1 MSRFRA
7 FQTRI
12 NQGFFRGCQRVRDTF
27 ILFPRKRRPKCVQTP
42 KTDTNTG
49 GDTIAD
55 YIKADTSLPAYLPY
69 PRFLLKME
77 ISQTAKLL
85 YSLLL
90 DRSTLSQKNKWQD
103 DEGRIYIFYP
113 VADIAEILDKST
125 MTIHSA
131 LKELDMAGLL
141 ERERRG
147 FSAPNRI
154 YVKLPPSLKGSL
166 PMEYEKPYISP
177 KENFTDDVKETLDM
191 TQRKLYPNQT
201 NINNL
206 IENQT
211 MGVSGEPPAPYGR
224 YRNIFLSEAE
234 YAELKEDYPDRL
246 ERFIEEMSRYLA
258 ASGKSYQNYAAAL
271 RIWAENDKKE
281 APKQGVPDYSFK
293 EGESL

>member
-1 MSRFRA
+1 MPALNGGLIHLSFSPGNAVLR
-7 FQTRI
+7 
-12 NQGFFRGCQRVRDTF
+12 RD
-27 ILFPRKRRPKCVQTP
+27 KTP
-42 KTDTNTG
+42 KPTRTQG
-49 GDTIAD
+49 GATIAD
-55 YIKADTSLPAYLPY
+55 YIMADTPLPIYLPY

-147 FSAPNRI
+147 FSAPNRL
-154 YVKLPPSLKGSL
+154 YVKLPPTLKVSL

-177 KENFTDDVKETLDM
+177 KENVTDDVKETLDM

-206 IENQT
+206 TESQT
-211 MGVSGEPPAPYGR
+211 MGASGEPPAAFGR
-224 YRNIFLSEAE
+224 YRNIFLSETE

-246 ERFIEEMSRYLA
+246 ERFIEELSQYIA
-258 ASGKSYQNYAAAL
+258 ATGKDYRNYAAAV
-271 RIWAENDKKE
+271 RMWADRDRKG
-281 APKQGVPDYSFK
+281 AAKQGVPDYSFK